1 MSDRNPLIVE
11 IIKNYSDGNDDLVRL
26 LALSVGRVL
35 NNAYLRHED
44 WEDQYQNCD
53 VGHIKDWLK
62 AALVNNEPWLAHVDD
77 KGRPLKLMKFSNLE
91 QITQE
96 ADKAMMKANQ
106 KNRNIQIRPGEEE
119 LIEELADGY
128 HIVRLLTP
136 TALDREG
143 AQMQHCIGQ
152 GAYDDDLDDYQKMFL
167 SLRDPSGNPH
177 ATIELNVTSNFHSDF
192 YAIEQLQGKQNKP
205 PLIEYLTIMRPFL
218 EKRATNFHSY
228 VTNRGLV
235 AATDGNFYHPHK
247 IPENTTIHTFVYHGM
262 KDLQLPK
269 GLTVLGNFDV
279 SRSAISALPDD
290 IKLLGNV
297 TISSTKFACLPD
309 NLTIGG
315 DLKYTFSRNAQLPA
329 GLTVGRNLY
338 LEVLDLPELP
348 SDIKVKG
355 DLLIR
360 QIGTMK
366 TIPDSVDIG
375 GSIKVVSSAIQS
387 FPDNMEIKRNL
398 TLEKVAMNEL
408 PKGMVIHGNLDI
420 HETHLKTLPADIQ
433 IKGNIQ
439 LPFHQQDNV
448 LSLPEEIPDSTKV
461 SYTRHFPSYRT
472 LGNLR
477 DEAKA
482 KLEIDEEVQPKF
494 SM

>member
-11 IIKNYSDGNDDLVRL
+11 IIKDYSDGNDELARL

-44 WEDQYQNCD
+44 WEEQYQNCD

-62 AALVNNEPWLAHVDD
+62 ASLKNNEAWLSHVDD
-77 KGRPLKLMKFSNLE
+77 KGRPLKLMKFSTL
-91 QITQE
+91 QHITQE

-128 HIVRLLTP
+128 HIIRLLTP

-192 YAIEQLQGKQNKP
+192 YAIEQMQGKQNKP

-218 EKRATNFHSY
+218 EKRTTNFHSH
-228 VTNRGLV
+228 VLNRGLV
-235 AATDGNFYHPHK
+235 AATDGNFYHHHK
-247 IPENTTIHTFVYHGM
+247 IPDNTTIHSFKYHGM
-262 KDLQLPK
+262 KDIKLPK
-269 GLTVLGNFDV
+269 GLTVLNSFDI
-279 SRSAISALPDD
+279 SRSTISALPKD
-290 IKLLGNV
+290 IRLMGDV
-297 TISSTKFACLPD
+297 IISSSRFACLPD
-309 NLTIGG
+309 NITIGG
-315 DLKYTFSRNAQLPA
+315 SLKYNYSRNAKLPS
-329 GLTVGRNLY
+329 GLTVGGNLS
-338 LEVLDLPELP
+338 LEVLDITELP
-348 SDIKVKG
+348 SDLKVKG
-355 DLLIR
+355 NLLIR
-360 QIGTMK
+360 NIGTME
-366 TIPDSVDIG
+366 TIPATAEIG
-375 GSIKVVSSAIQS
+375 GSIRIVVSAIRNL
-387 FPDNMEIKRNL
+387 PDNLEIKGNL
-398 TLEKVAMNEL
+398 ILEKVSLKEL
-408 PKGMVIHGNLDI
+408 PKGLVIHGDLDI
-420 HETHLKTLPADIQ
+420 HDTHFKGLPEDLQ
-433 IKGNIQ
+433 IKGKIQ
-439 LPFHQQDNV
+439 MPFHQQDNV
-448 LSLPEEIPDSTKV
+448 LTLPESIPDSTKV

-482 KLEIDEEVQPKF
+482 KLEIDEEAQPKF